1 MSRQI
6 TIVATGVGPSNIFG
20 VDINITPV
28 NVAFGVTLSPGA
40 VMKYTIEHTYHDLWT
55 SYNVDDV
62 QWFPFLTDQTTN
74 ADGYYG
80 YPISGFRLNI
90 TSWTSGQATIKVLQ
104 AGI

>member
-1 MSRQI
+1 M
-6 TIVATGVGPSNIFG
+6 TIVATGAGPSGIFG

-40 VMKYTIEHTYHDLWT
+40 NLQYTVEHTYHDLW
-55 SYNVDDV
+55 SPGYSIDDV
-62 QWFPFLTDQTTN
+62 QWFPFLTNQTAN

-80 YPISGFRLNI
+80 YPISGLRINI
-90 TSWTSGQATIKVLQ
+90 TSWTSGSATIKVLQ